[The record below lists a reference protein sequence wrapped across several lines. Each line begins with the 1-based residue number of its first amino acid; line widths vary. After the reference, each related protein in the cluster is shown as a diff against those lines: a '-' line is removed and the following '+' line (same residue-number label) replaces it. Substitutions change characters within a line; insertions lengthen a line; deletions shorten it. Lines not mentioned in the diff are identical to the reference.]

1 MSGFSRT
8 DIEYVKY
15 VSILAVALLSTVAV
29 TAQRGEPQRA
39 RSASFDVVVGQRF
52 GPIRETTSRAEL
64 ETFFGASALRD
75 TDVHIGE
82 GLCTRGTRVLEK
94 TPDEIDVAW
103 QDAART
109 RVAFVRAG
117 RPGGRWVTRR
127 GVRVGMRLPELE
139 RLAGSVLTFSGFG
152 WDYGGGLSWSEE
164 GAGLGLRVTLDPED
178 NQIAHTLPGSD
189 SIYGDRPVRSDH
201 PLIRRL
207 RVSVDEMMQS
217 WGTHAGEYDCG

>member
-1 MSGFSRT
+1 
-8 DIEYVKY
+8 
-15 VSILAVALLSTVAV
+15 
-29 TAQRGEPQRA
+29 
-39 RSASFDVVVGQRF
+39 VGQRF
-52 GPIRETTSRAEL
+52 GPIHETTTRAEL
-64 ETFFGASALRD
+64 ETFFGRTALRD
-75 TDVHIGE
+75 TDIHIGE
-82 GLCTRGTRVLEK
+82 GLCTRGTRVLEQ
-94 TPDEIDVAW
+94 TPDEVDVAW

-109 RVAFVRAG
+109 RVAFVRTAK
-117 RPGGRWVTRR
+117 PGGRWVTRR

-139 RLAGSVLTFSGFG
+139 RLAGNVLTFSGFG

-164 GAGLGLRVTLDPED
+164 GAGLGLRVALDPED

-207 RVSVDEMMQS
+207 RVSVDEMVQS